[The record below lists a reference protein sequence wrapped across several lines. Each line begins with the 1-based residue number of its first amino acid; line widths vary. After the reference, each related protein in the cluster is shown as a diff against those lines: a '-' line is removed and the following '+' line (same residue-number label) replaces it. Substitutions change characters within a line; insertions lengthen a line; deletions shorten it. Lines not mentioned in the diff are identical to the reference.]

1 VKLQLAAALSTSL
14 GLLTFG
20 LHGSA
25 AAEKFPLRSGAPEGV
40 TQHVT
45 ANLEVGGH
53 LKVAGEKDKKSN
65 DIPMSVVAQF
75 SYDEQRIDD
84 GKVADHRLSIRCYED
99 AQAVIKIA
107 ENVVKPQLRN
117 TRRLIA
123 ATAAKDNG
131 YLTSAEGP
139 LTREELD
146 LIDIP
151 GNTLLLD
158 TLLPNEDVE
167 KGYRWKPSDTAL
179 GELLG
184 LDAVGHSEVECV
196 LVDVANGVAEIT
208 LEGTLGGAING
219 VSSDIE
225 LKGKLLFNVDR
236 KLFKSVVL
244 AIKEQRGIGNVG
256 PGLDVVAKLKLTIQP
271 VDESKL
277 LTATVVQNAQ
287 LPTSDEAPA
296 LEYVSTAK
304 GYRFQYD
311 WRWHITREEPDLV
324 VMRFVDRG
332 DLIAQCNVAPSTK
345 ALEKAVDLAQFQNDV
360 QTALGKLFGNFERA
374 SERTTDSGLRILT
387 SIASGSAQDLTIQWR
402 YYLAHDKQGRGLGVI
417 FTMEQALAK
426 QFNDNDKQIVESVE
440 FLEPK
445 VASKPVDSPN

>member
-1 VKLQLAAALSTSL
+1 MKLQLAVALSALL
-14 GLLTFG
+14 GLLPPDV
-20 LHGSA
+20 HGSV
-25 AAEKFPLRSGAPEGV
+25 AAEKFPLRSGAAEGV
-40 TQHVT
+40 TQHVV

-53 LKVAGEKDKKSN
+53 LKVSGDKDKKSN
-65 DIPMSVVAQF
+65 EIPMSVVAQF
-75 SYDEQRIDD
+75 SYDEQRVDD
-84 GKVADHRLSIRCYED
+84 GKAAGHRLSIRCYED

-107 ENVVKPQLRN
+107 ENVVKPQLRKN
-117 TRRLIA
+117 RRLIA
-123 ATAAKDNG
+123 ATAGKDNG
-131 YLTSAEGP
+131 YLASAEGA

-158 TLLPNEDVE
+158 TLLPGDDVE
-167 KGYRWKPSDTAL
+167 KGYRWKPSDSAL
-179 GELLG
+179 AELLG

-196 LVDVANGVAEIT
+196 LVDVANSVAEIT
-208 LEGTLGGAING
+208 LEGTLGGAIHG
-219 VSSDIE
+219 VSSDME
-225 LKGKLLFNVDR
+225 LKGKLLFNLDQ
-236 KLFKSVVL
+236 KLFKSVVF

-256 PGLDVVAKLKLTIQP
+256 PGLDVVAKLKLAIQL

-277 LTATVVQNAQ
+277 LTSSVLQNAK

-311 WRWHITREEPDLV
+311 RRWHITREEPDLV

-332 DLIAQCNVAPSTK
+332 DLIAQCNVAPSSK

-374 SERTTDSGLRILT
+374 SERTTDSGLRILS
-387 SIASGSAQDLTIQWR
+387 SIAAGSAHELSIQWR
-402 YYLAHDKQGRGLGVI
+402 YYLAHDRQGRGLGVI
-417 FTMEQALAK
+417 FTMEQPLVK
-426 QFNDNDKQIVESVE
+426 QFNDNDKPIVESIE

-445 VASKPVDSPN
+445 VASKPVDAAN